1 MIYLTFPV
9 MTKGIVIL
17 WCTKNEIKVEGRV
30 SENIGPYGAHYVY
43 RLICKCYGDT

>member
-17 WCTKNEIKVEGRV
+17 WATNNEIKVEGKV
-30 SENIGPYGAHYVY
+30 TENMFT
-43 RLICKCYGDT
+43 D